1 MKNAPKM
8 IMSQKRAGAS
18 DDDSDSSNNS
28 SSSSSSEGLWENS
41 LDPSYVV
48 VFFFSCFSFCLVV
61 S

>member
-18 DDDSDSSNNS
+18 DDDSDSSNDSS

-41 LDPSYVV
+41 LDPSYVIV
-48 VFFFSCFSFCLVV
+48 FSCFSFCLVV